1 MEPREPRRFTVE
13 YKDGE
18 LRIESGVLELRLE
31 EDDVVVFNFTGV
43 PEGHVPGIFFLS
55 HDFLGPFLNMHQTA
69 DSIVLKGNSGR
80 IDTFR
85 CTPGIA
91 KKVLGEDAP
100 LLAVNSV
107 LIENYIER
115 IHPAT
120 HVRVLIEQEDPGQDP
135 TVTVDAEKISVN
147 ETDVVIWSFVFKDIP
162 DIYRPLLYFEESSGP
177 WGPFRSLSCLP
188 VSEITDE
195 GKVLFRLVG
204 EGITPEVRSYSYSV
218 GVVQVLLG
226 GGDNPGLGKT
236 YRVEHDP
243 VIDSKGPPNR

>member
-1 MEPREPRRFTVE
+1 METREPRRFTVE

-18 LRIESGVLELRLE
+18 LRIDSGVLELRLE

-55 HDFLGPFLNMHQTA
+55 HDFLGPFLNMHQTT

-80 IDTFR
+80 VDTFQ

-91 KKVLGEDAP
+91 KSMLGEDAP

-107 LIENYIER
+107 RIENYSER
-115 IHPAT
+115 IRPAT
-120 HVRVLIEQEDPGQDP
+120 HVRVLIEQEEGEDP
-135 TVTVDAEKISVN
+135 TVTVDAERIAVN
-147 ETDVVIWSFVFKDIP
+147 ETDVVIWSFVFKDVP

-188 VSEITDE
+188 VSELTDE

-204 EGITPEVRSYSYSV
+204 EGITSEVRSYSYSV

-226 GGDNPGLGKT
+226 DRPGLGKVH
-236 YRVEHDP
+236 RVEHDP
-243 VIDSKGPPNR
+243 IIDSSGPPHV